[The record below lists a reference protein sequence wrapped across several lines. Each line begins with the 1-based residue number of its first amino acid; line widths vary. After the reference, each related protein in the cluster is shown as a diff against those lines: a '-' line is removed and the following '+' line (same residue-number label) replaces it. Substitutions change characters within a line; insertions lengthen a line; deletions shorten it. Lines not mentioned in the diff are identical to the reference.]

1 MEATLLS
8 VRKEEGMEPKKL
20 LIVDDDAVVLR
31 TMKDG
36 LSDTYKIFG
45 ANSGTNAMKVLSK
58 MQIDLVLLDY
68 EMPEMPGIE
77 VLRAIRE
84 NPSTA
89 AIPVMFLTGLAEIP
103 DALKDADA
111 QGFLKKS
118 LPMEELRS
126 SIGSFLSNSTTS

>member
-1 MEATLLS
+1 
-8 VRKEEGMEPKKL
+8 MEPKKL

-58 MQIDLVLLDY
+58 MRIDLVLLDY

-89 AIPVMFLTGLAEIP
+89 EVPVMFLTGLAEIP